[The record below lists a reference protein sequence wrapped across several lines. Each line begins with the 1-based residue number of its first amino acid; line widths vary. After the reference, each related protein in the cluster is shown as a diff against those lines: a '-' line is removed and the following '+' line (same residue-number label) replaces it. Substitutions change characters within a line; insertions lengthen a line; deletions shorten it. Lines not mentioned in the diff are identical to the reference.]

1 MTIIFMLLALV
12 VLGGASTRW
21 FATAL
26 LIGVISGTYSSIA
39 VAIPLMLLTKRKKND
54 ENRKSN

>member
-1 MTIIFMLLALV
+1 MTIIFMLVALV

-21 FATAL
+21 FAIAL
-26 LIGVISGTYSSIA
+26 LIGVISGTYSSVG

-54 ENRKSN
+54 KK